1 MESQEVISVT
11 TNTAVLKVARQGR
24 QGGPVILTFHDL
36 GLNHVTNYK
45 VREHANKI
53 AVFCSQLTFSRG
65 SDVILWRLND
75 SNIITLML

>member
-45 VREHANKI
+45 VREERT
-53 AVFCSQLTFSRG
+53 C
-65 SDVILWRLND
+65 
-75 SNIITLML
+75 

>member
-45 VREHANKI
+45 VREHVNNNCCVLFQI
-53 AVFCSQLTFSRG
+53 NLLQRF
-65 SDVILWRLND
+65 
-75 SNIITLML
+75 